1 MKEFKIKEKPE
12 MEFRF
17 KDISPVKLMS
27 LQLCIDFDDFDK
39 TSKLF
44 SFILENTQSN
54 IAGTWTDVKMKDRE
68 VYLPQGIDK
77 EVNALMEICTTF
89 LNEVIK
95 PVFTRSRG

>member
-44 SFILENTQSN
+44 SFILENTP
-54 IAGTWTDVKMKDRE
+54 GTWTDVKMKDRE

-95 PVFTRSRG
+95 PVFTKSRG